1 MHSATRE
8 ETARVETRE
17 HARAPVTQAHD
28 AAQTDAAARTDAA
41 REPDAARAADSTRP
55 PHTAS
60 RGEWRAVLAWTLAAF
75 AVRLAVLLCFEHV
88 ISPDGVEYV
97 AHARRLAAGDL
108 ANGMSTY
115 WPPLYPALV
124 GLASLVFRDAEFAG
138 RFVSV
143 VAGALLIIPAHR
155 LARRWYGRR
164 VALICVALV
173 ALHPLL
179 VYYSTALLTEATY
192 TLLFT
197 CGALAGWSALNGT
210 RRRTYAL
217 AGALFGACYLL
228 KPEACGFV
236 LLLLVSVFVRRLL
249 MKRSLQGM
257 KARLPSS
264 SVAAVLALVAG
275 FVAAASP
282 QLLYLRWTT
291 GAWLLSGKT
300 AGHLLQGAR
309 LAGGDPSPA
318 PVNGMTDAATALVRL
333 AKALRFE
340 YEIFNLIFPTVF
352 VLLVALGLFRWR
364 WTRAR
369 TTRELYLL
377 AFVAAT
383 LAGYAVTLPNI
394 RFLAPLIPLLLC
406 WVSKGIS
413 EFAAWTRGTLARL
426 RVNGTFVARVKR
438 FVAPLVIAALVA
450 SLAPL
455 FVYLM
460 RGDKWG
466 DYHAQKRA
474 GVWIR
479 EREAARGTDEAARAP
494 VVMSTV
500 PVAAFYAGG
509 RNVAVTG
516 EDNYDSL
523 VSRARREGA
532 AYVVVNERDFK
543 RMDSLRT
550 LLDARAEHYAL
561 RLAREFDE
569 APDQR
574 VLVYEVE

>member
-1 MHSATRE
+1 MPSATRE

-17 HARAPVTQAHD
+17 HARASVTQTHD
-28 AAQTDAAARTDAA
+28 AAQTHAAM
-41 REPDAARAADSTRP
+41 EPDAARADSTRP
-55 PHTAS
+55 HTTS

-75 AVRLAVLLCFEHV
+75 AVRLAVLLCFEQV

-143 VAGALLIIPAHR
+143 LAGALLVIPAHR

-197 CGALAGWSALNGT
+197 CGVLAGWSALTGT
-210 RRRTYAL
+210 RTRTYAL

-236 LLLLVSVFVRRLL
+236 PLLLVIVFVRRLL
-249 MKRSLQGM
+249 MKTSLQGT
-257 KARLPSS
+257 KACLHHS
-264 SVAAVLALVAG
+264 SVAATLALVAG

-282 QLLYLRWTT
+282 QLLYLRWST
-291 GAWLLSGKT
+291 GAWLLSGKM

-309 LAGGDPSPA
+309 LAGGDPSPT
-318 PVNGMTDAATALVRL
+318 PVNGMTDTATALVRL

-340 YEIFNLIFPTVF
+340 YEIFNLIFPTAF
-352 VLLVALGLFRWR
+352 VLLVALGLFRRR

-377 AFVAAT
+377 AFVTAA

-406 WVSKGIS
+406 WVSKGIA

-426 RVNGTFVARVKR
+426 RVHEMLAARVKR
-438 FVAPLVIAALVA
+438 FVAPLVIAVLVA

-474 GVWIR
+474 GIWIR
-479 EREAARGTDEAARAP
+479 EREAARKTDEAARAP
-494 VVMSTV
+494 TIISTV

-516 EDNYDSL
+516 ADTYDSL
-523 VSRARREGA
+523 VSRARREGV

-543 RMDSLRT
+543 RMDSLRA
-550 LLDARAEHYAL
+550 LLDARAEHSHL
-561 RLAREFDE
+561 RLAQEFDE

>member
-1 MHSATRE
+1 MPSATRE
-8 ETARVETRE
+8 ETARVETHE
-17 HARAPVTQAHD
+17 HARASVAQTHD
-28 AAQTDAAARTDAA
+28 AAQTDAAPEPGDAR
-41 REPDAARAADSTRP
+41 ADSTRP
-55 PHTAS
+55 RTSS
-60 RGEWRAVLAWTLAAF
+60 RGEWRAVLAWTLTAF
-75 AVRLAVLLCFEHV
+75 AVRLTVLLCFEHV

-138 RFVSV
+138 RFVSTL
-143 VAGALLIIPAHR
+143 AGALLVIPAHR

-179 VYYSTALLTEATY
+179 VYYSTALLTESTY

-197 CGALAGWSALNGT
+197 FGVLAGWSALAWT
-210 RRRTYAL
+210 KARTYAL

-236 LLLLVSVFVRRLL
+236 LLLLVMLFVRRLL
-249 MKRSLQGM
+249 TKASLHSM
-257 KARLPSS
+257 KARRRHS
-264 SVAAVLALVAG
+264 SVAAALALVAG
-275 FVAAASP
+275 FVAVASP
-282 QLLYLRWTT
+282 QLLYLKWAT

-309 LAGGDPSPA
+309 LAGGDASPA
-318 PVNGMTDAATALVRL
+318 PIDGMTDAATALVRL

-340 YEIFNLIFPTVF
+340 YEIFNLIFPTAF
-352 VLLVALGLFRWR
+352 VLLVALGLFRRR

-369 TTRELYLL
+369 TMRELYML
-377 AFVAAT
+377 AFVVAA

-394 RFLAPLIPLLLC
+394 RFLAPLLPLLLC
-406 WVSKGIS
+406 WVSKGVA
-413 EFAAWTRGTLARL
+413 EFAAWTRATLARL
-426 RVNGTFVARVKR
+426 RVNETLAARVKR
-438 FVAPLVIAALVA
+438 FVAPLVIAVLVV

-479 EREAARGTDEAARAP
+479 EHATARKTDGAARALTII
-494 VVMSTV
+494 STV

-516 EDNYDSL
+516 EDTYDSL

-543 RMDSLRT
+543 RLDSLHT
-550 LLDARAEHYAL
+550 LLDARAEHSAL
-561 RLAREFDE
+561 RFAQEFDE

-574 VLVYEVE
+574 VLVYEVEGTEGVER